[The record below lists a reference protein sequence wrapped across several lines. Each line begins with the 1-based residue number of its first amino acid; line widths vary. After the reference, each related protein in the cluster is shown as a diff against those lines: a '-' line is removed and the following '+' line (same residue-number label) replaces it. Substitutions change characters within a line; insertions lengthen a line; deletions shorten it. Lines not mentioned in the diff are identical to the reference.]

1 MVESRQDV
9 NSVAAAQQGCR
20 ANSIAAPILP
30 SAAISGQCNCPPSP
44 DSTPC
49 MDATGLAEFRP
60 GDIAACHGRDAI
72 SRLIRA
78 GTAAFRPPRLGP
90 SHVAILCPAA
100 IQPATPQGE
109 QQQATRLLW
118 VESTTFCPTPCLM
131 QERRVKGVQVQRIED
146 RIGQYRATGGRVDLY
161 RLSPLWELDR
171 EEQFRLTMAMLSH
184 VGLGYDLR
192 GAIRSG
198 TRLYARLPIFPPA
211 CLESLFCSELLAAV
225 LMRLG
230 RLNHANPTRYNPAR
244 LLRELVAT
252 GKYHLV
258 RTYP

>member
-1 MVESRQDV
+1 
-9 NSVAAAQQGCR
+9 
-20 ANSIAAPILP
+20 
-30 SAAISGQCNCPPSP
+30 
-44 DSTPC
+44 

-60 GDIAACHGRDAI
+60 GDIAACYGRDPI
-72 SRLIRA
+72 SQLIRLA
-78 GTAAFRPPRLGP
+78 TCSPWRSPRVGP

-109 QQQATRLLW
+109 RQQPTKLLW
-118 VESTTFCPTPCLM
+118 VESTTRCPTPCLM
-131 QERRVKGVQVQRIED
+131 QERRAQGVQVQRIED
-146 RIGQYRATGGRVDLY
+146 RLGQYRATAGRVDLY

-171 EEQFRLTMAMLSH
+171 EEQFRLTMTLLSH
-184 VGLGYDLR
+184 VGLAYDLR

-244 LLRELVAT
+244 LLRELLAT
-252 GKYHLV
+252 GKYHYV
-258 RTYP
+258 RTYR